1 MKASD
6 KQASGRGMNQTST
19 EELIKQLENR
29 LDWLTSQPAEDMNE
43 EEIENILNLLD
54 MLKPLPGENT
64 FNPEEA
70 FERLEKDYLHNP
82 EKLEQASEEADRA
95 ELTAALREKTADIDS
110 LAKQNAGEKATS
122 IPVEERGTETKNI
135 ERKNTAIKKHRR
147 FRVLKNVGIAAAI
160 MILVFSGLNLA
171 TYATTKKGLFDL
183 IINRKNTM
191 SNMYVG
197 DGDMGMEHE
206 IQEKQEYTSWDDVPD
221 EIKKGV
227 CISSDISDMNW
238 KEIRIIG
245 DDPIRIEIK
254 LEDNNQNYVR
264 ISIKQ
269 FDDTIVKNEITNPKA
284 EFRETETIKDKECY
298 IYKFEDE
305 NILFFI
311 NEDKLYYIYGTV
323 PINELKEMVSLFK

>member
-1 MKASD
+1 MKASN
-6 KQASGRGMNQTST
+6 KQTSERGMNQTST

-54 MLKPLPGENT
+54 TLKPLPGENT

-95 ELTAALREKTADIDS
+95 ELIATLREKT
-110 LAKQNAGEKATS
+110 E
-122 IPVEERGTETKNI
+122 NI
-135 ERKNTAIKKHRR
+135 EPKHTAIKKHRR

-160 MILVFSGLNLA
+160 MLLVFSGLNLA
-171 TYATTKKGLFDL
+171 TYATAKKGLFDL

-206 IQEKQEYTSWDDVPD
+206 VVEKEKYTSWDDVPD
-221 EIKKGV
+221 EIKNGV

-238 KEIRIIG
+238 EEIRIIG

-269 FDDTIVKNEITNPKA
+269 FDETIVKNEITNPKA
-284 EFRETETIKDKECY
+284 EFCETETIKDKDCY

-311 NEDKLYYIYGTV
+311 DEDNLYYIYGTV
-323 PINELKEMVSLFK
+323 PINELKEIVSLFK